1 MLTHERGRSTV
12 TFGPFR
18 RAGGAEAAGTLADM
32 VEQRTRLPPLHGLL
46 AGLDAWRSEPSEQ
59 SREALSRNFSELLEA
74 YVVDGAYLALR
85 SVGWPNLELRAGSLA
100 DSTWEMA
107 ESKGTLHTLTLQSS
121 SPGAA
126 RLLIDGNGE
135 AVDAFSAAVELALDA
150 VGSRHQARVQRQ
162 QLEALDAAVR
172 GIAAVQPI
180 DTVLQLI
187 VDQVRELG
195 EAEYAALGIVGSM
208 GSIDQFITSGLSHQQ
223 RARIGALPVGYGL
236 LGLIIREDS
245 SFLIDDI
252 ATDPRRYGFP
262 LNHPEMHSFLGA
274 PVRTKGRSI
283 GNLYLTN
290 KLTAPTFSES
300 DLRLVEMFA
309 LHAGIAMENA
319 RLHDEIQR
327 LAVVDERQRI
337 SQDLHDS
344 IIQGLY
350 AISLSLE
357 DLPEVIAEDPAEG
370 AARADRAIDS
380 INGTIRDIRNF
391 IFGLQPELLED
402 ADLASGIQSLAA
414 EFRSNTLIHLDVLV
428 VDVLPRIPP
437 DHAGHILAIT
447 REGLSNINRHS
458 GATSASVELTGNDE
472 YVRLTLSDNGQG
484 FDPERPRRSDQH
496 GLTNLRS
503 RAEAA
508 GGTLTLRSE
517 QGAGTHLEIEVPVR
531 PTNVD

>member
-1 MLTHERGRSTV
+1 M
-12 TFGPFR
+12 
-18 RAGGAEAAGTLADM
+18 
-32 VEQRTRLPPLHGLL
+32 
-46 AGLDAWRSEPSEQ
+46 
-59 SREALSRNFSELLEA
+59 
-74 YVVDGAYLALR
+74 
-85 SVGWPNLELRAGSLA
+85 GSLA
-100 DSTWEMA
+100 DSTRQSA
-107 ESKGTLHTLTLQSS
+107 EGKGSLHALHFQGSS
-121 SPGAA
+121 AVAA
-126 RLLIDGNGE
+126 SLWIDGDGE
-135 AVDAFSAAVELALDA
+135 AVEALSAAVELALDA
-150 VGSRHQARVQRQ
+150 VGLRHQARVQRQ
-162 QLEALDAAVR
+162 QLEALDAAVQ

-180 DTVLQLI
+180 ATVLQLI

-195 EAEYAALGIVGSM
+195 EAEYAALGIVGSL
-208 GSIDQFITSGLSHQQ
+208 GSIDQFITSGLSPQQ
-223 RARIGALPVGYGL
+223 RTSIGALPVGRGL

-252 ATDPRRYGFP
+252 ATDHRRYGFP
-262 LNHPEMHSFLGA
+262 LNHPQMHSFLGA

-380 INGTIRDIRNF
+380 IHGSIRDIRNF

-402 ADLASGIQSLAA
+402 ADLATVIQSLAA
-414 EFRSNTLIHLDVLV
+414 EFRTNTLIDLDVLLGE
-428 VDVLPRIPP
+428 DLPELPP
-437 DHAGHILAIT
+437 DHAAHILAIT
-447 REGLSNINRHS
+447 REGLSNIYRHS
-458 GATSASVELTGNDE
+458 SATSASVELTGNDTHM
-472 YVRLTLSDNGQG
+472 RLAISDNGKG
-484 FDPERPRRSDQH
+484 FDPDRPRRSDQH

-508 GGTLTLRSE
+508 GGSLIVRSE
-517 QGAGTHLEIEVPVR
+517 PGAGTHLEAEVPVR
-531 PTNVD
+531 PIHVD